1 VRRLRVIALAGAAL
15 LFSLAV
21 PELSRYAA
29 ERRVGWATTAFRELL
44 EAPRDAETSR
54 RILAAAEVA
63 LSATRSLPGDARPWM
78 VAASS
83 FLLTGSPE
91 RALEFYREAFATGE
105 RSEIDL
111 NLGRA
116 YAALGRKES
125 AEAAQLRAGWISPE
139 ILGALPEPQRAPL
152 LAQIARWEEELRQG
166 RLDAPPPLPPDERR

>member
-1 VRRLRVIALAGAAL
+1 MRRVRVAPFAGAAL
-15 LFSLAV
+15 LVALAL

-29 ERRVGWATTAFRELL
+29 ERRVGSATAAFRQLL
-44 EAPRDAETSR
+44 EAPRDAETGR
-54 RILAAAEVA
+54 GILQTAEVA
-63 LSATRSLPGDARPWM
+63 LSATRALPGDARPWM
-78 VAASS
+78 IAASS

-116 YAALGRKES
+116 YAALGRKDS
-125 AEAAQLRAGWISPE
+125 ADAAQLRAGWISPE
-139 ILGALPEPQRAPL
+139 ILGALPEPPRETL
-152 LAQIARWEEELRQG
+152 LAQIARLEEVLRQG

>member
-1 VRRLRVIALAGAAL
+1 VGAVLCAALAL
-15 LFSLAV
+15 

-29 ERRVGWATTAFRELL
+29 ERRVGRATTEFRELL
-44 EAPRDAETSR
+44 EAPRDAETTR

-63 LSATRSLPGDARPWM
+63 LSATRALPADARPWM

-83 FLLTGSPE
+83 FLLTGTPQ
-91 RALEFYREAFATGE
+91 RALEFYRDGFATGE

-116 YAALGRKES
+116 YAALGRADS
-125 AEAAQLRAGWISPE
+125 AAAAQLRAGWISPE

-152 LAQIARWEEELRQG
+152 LAEIARLEEELRRG
-166 RLDAPPPLPPDERR
+166 RLEAPPPLPPDERR